1 VTPFTLEVTRGQ
13 PSDAVGDPVSP
24 EIVSILAL
32 VVIFAIATFL
42 PINMGALAFVAAFLV
57 GTLAVGMTTDDILG
71 GFPAELVLTLIGVTY
86 LFAIAQNNGTVD
98 LLVRGAVK
106 LVGGQIALIPWV
118 MFAVTAVLTGIGALS
133 PAAVAIIA
141 PIALGF
147 ARRYG
152 INPLLMGMMVIHG
165 AQGGGFSPISVY
177 GITVNEIVEENDL
190 PSSPLTVF
198 LGSLLFNLA
207 IALVLFLVLGGRQ
220 LLGRKA
226 EDHADPDADPDAE
239 RAGTGGS
246 TAASGGQ
253 AGTEVRGHGATP
265 GPAVGGSPLTAAQ
278 ATATADTTSEG
289 GPVTVDQVL
298 TLVGLVAL
306 AVLALAF
313 DLDIGF
319 VSITIAVVL
328 ALFSAARHKGAVAQ
342 ISWSTVLLIAGV
354 LTFVFVLQEA
364 GTIDYVGEAVTGLGS
379 PLLVALLLAY
389 IGGVVSAFA
398 SSTAIIGVAIS
409 LAVPFLLAGDIG
421 AVGVI
426 VALSVASTIVDVSPF
441 STNGALVLANA
452 QDVDRD
458 AFYKRILNYSLI
470 VVVIGPLIAW
480 LVFVVPGWL

>member
-1 VTPFTLEVTRGQ
+1 M
-13 PSDAVGDPVSP
+13 SP

-32 VVIFAIATFL
+32 VLIFAIATVL
-42 PINMGALAFVAAFLV
+42 PINMGALAFVAAFGV
-57 GTLAVGMTTDDILG
+57 GTLSVGLTTDDIIA
-71 GFPAELVLTLIGVTY
+71 GFPGGLVLTLIGVTY

-98 LLVRGAVK
+98 LLVRAAVT
-106 LVGGQIALIPWV
+106 LVRGRVALMPWV
-118 MFAVTAVLTGIGALS
+118 VFAVTAVLTGIGALS

-147 ARRYG
+147 AGRYR

-177 GITVNEIVEENDL
+177 GVTVNGIVADNDL
-190 PSSPLTVF
+190 PSSPVTVF
-198 LGSLLFNLA
+198 LGSLFFNLA
-207 IALVLFLVLGGRQ
+207 IAAVLFVVLGGRG
-220 LLGRKA
+220 LVGRRVGDDVEA
-226 EDHADPDADPDAE
+226 RE
-239 RAGTGGS
+239 RELAAAPGAG
-246 TAASGGQ
+246 A
-253 AGTEVRGHGATP
+253 EVRGQGVRATP
-265 GPAVGGSPLTAAQ
+265 AGGGESGG
-278 ATATADTTSEG
+278 EG
-289 GPVTVDQVL
+289 GEGGGADEADGADGSGRVTVEQVL

-306 AVLALAF
+306 AVLALVF

-319 VSITIAVVL
+319 VSITIATVL
-328 ALFSAARHKGAVAQ
+328 ALFSAARHKGAVMQ

-364 GTIDYVGEAVTGLGS
+364 GTIDYVGEGVTSLGI

-409 LAVPFLLAGDIG
+409 LAVPFLLAGEIG
-421 AVGVI
+421 AVGVV

-458 AFYKRILNYSLI
+458 RFYKQMLGYSGL
-470 VVVIGPLIAW
+470 VVVLGPLLAW

>member
-1 VTPFTLEVTRGQ
+1 
-13 PSDAVGDPVSP
+13 VSA
-24 EIVSILAL
+24 EIVSIIAL
-32 VVIFAIATFL
+32 VVIFAIATVL
-42 PINMGALAFVAAFLV
+42 PINMGALAFVAAFVV
-57 GTLAVGMTTDDILG
+57 GTLSVGLTTDEILA

-98 LLVRGAVK
+98 LLVRGAVRM
-106 LVGGQIALIPWV
+106 VGGHVAAIPWV
-118 MFAVTAVLTGIGALS
+118 MFAVTALLTAIGALS

-147 ARRYG
+147 AARHG

-177 GITVNEIVEENDL
+177 GVTVNEIVETENL
-190 PSSPLTVF
+190 PGSPLAVF
-198 LGSLLFNLA
+198 LGSLFFNLA

-220 LLGRKA
+220 LLGRKVTVD
-226 EDHADPDADPDAE
+226 EDLREEVH
-239 RAGTGGS
+239 AGTSSGTGS
-246 TAASGGQ
+246 GTSSGTSSGS
-253 AGTEVRGHGATP
+253 GPVVSGHGAAP
-265 GPAVGGSPLTAAQ
+265 GPAVGGGRIEDGDARPDAPQRITFEQ
-278 ATATADTTSEG
+278 I
-289 GPVTVDQVL
+289 L
-298 TLVGLVAL
+298 TLVGLAVL
-306 AVLALAF
+306 AVLALVF

-319 VSITIAVVL
+319 VSISVAVVL
-328 ALFSAARHKGAVAQ
+328 AMFSAAKQKGAVSQ

-364 GTIDYVGEAVTGLGS
+364 GTIDYVGKAVTGLGA
-379 PLLVALLLAY
+379 PLLVALLLCY

-409 LAVPFLLAGDIG
+409 LAVPFLLAGEIG

-441 STNGALVLANA
+441 STNGALVLAAA

-458 AFYKRILNYSLI
+458 RFYKQILGYATI
-470 VVVIGPLIAW
+470 VVVVGPFLAW
-480 LVFVVPGWL
+480 LVFVVPGWM

>member
-1 VTPFTLEVTRGQ
+1 V
-13 PSDAVGDPVSP
+13 PVSA
-24 EIVSILAL
+24 EIVSIIAL
-32 VVIFAIATFL
+32 VVIFAIATVL
-42 PINMGALAFVAAFLV
+42 PINMGALAFVAAFVV
-57 GTLAVGMTTDDILG
+57 GTLSVGLTSDEVLA

-98 LLVRGAVK
+98 LLVRGAVRM
-106 LVGGQIALIPWV
+106 VRGHVAAIPWV
-118 MFAVTAVLTGIGALS
+118 MFAVTALLTAIGALS

-147 ARRYG
+147 AARHG

-177 GITVNEIVEENDL
+177 GVTVNEIVETENL
-190 PSSPLTVF
+190 PGSPLAVF
-198 LGSLLFNLA
+198 LGSLFFNVA
-207 IALVLFLVLGGRQ
+207 IALVLFFVLGGRQ
-220 LLGRKA
+220 LLGRKVTVD
-226 EDHADPDADPDAE
+226 EDLREEVH
-239 RAGTGGS
+239 AGTG
-246 TAASGGQ
+246 T
-253 AGTEVRGHGATP
+253 GTGPVVRGHGAAP
-265 GPAVGGSPLTAAQ
+265 GPAVGGGRIGDG
-278 ATATADTTSEG
+278 DTQPEAPPRITFE
-289 GPVTVDQVL
+289 QIL
-298 TLVGLVAL
+298 TLVGLAVL
-306 AVLALAF
+306 AVLALVF

-319 VSITIAVVL
+319 VSISVAVVL
-328 ALFSAARHKGAVAQ
+328 AMFSAAKQKGAVSQ

-364 GTIDYVGEAVTGLGS
+364 GTIDYVGEAVTGLGA

-409 LAVPFLLAGDIG
+409 LAVPFLLAGEIG

-441 STNGALVLANA
+441 STNGALVLAAA

-458 AFYKRILNYSLI
+458 RFYKQILGYATI
-470 VVVIGPLIAW
+470 VVVAGPFLAW
-480 LVFVVPGWL
+480 LVFVVPGWM

>member
-1 VTPFTLEVTRGQ
+1 M
-13 PSDAVGDPVSP
+13 SDVVGGIVSP
-24 EIVSILAL
+24 EIVTIVAL

-57 GTLAVGMTTDDILG
+57 GTLSVGLTTDDIIG
-71 GFPAELVLTLIGVTY
+71 GFPAGLVLTLIGVTY

-106 LVGGQIALIPWV
+106 MVGGHVAAIPWI
-118 MFAVTAVLTGIGALS
+118 MFFVTGLLTAIGALS

-141 PIALGF
+141 PIALTF
-147 ARRYG
+147 AARHG
-152 INPLLMGMMVIHG
+152 ISPLLMGMMVIHG

-177 GITVNEIVEENDL
+177 GVTVNTIVEDEGL
-190 PSSPLTVF
+190 PSSPVTVF
-198 LGSLLFNLA
+198 LGALFFNLA
-207 IALVLFLVLGGRQ
+207 IAVVLFFVLGGRQ
-220 LLGRKA
+220 LIGRKVA
-226 EDHADPDADPDAE
+226 AQPVAHSEHAH
-239 RAGTGGS
+239 GTV
-246 TAASGGQ
+246 
-253 AGTEVRGHGATP
+253 VRGHGAVP
-265 GPAVGGSPLTAAQ
+265 GPAVGGNIDDDTAEHHDAHSPQ
-278 ATATADTTSEG
+278 
-289 GPVTVDQVL
+289 PVGFEQVL
-298 TLVGLVAL
+298 TLVGLVAV

-319 VSITIAVVL
+319 VAITVAVVL
-328 ALFSAARHKGAVAQ
+328 ALFSAQRHKGAVTQ
-342 ISWSTVLLIAGV
+342 ISWSTILLIAGV
-354 LTFVFVLQEA
+354 LTFVFVLEEA
-364 GTIDYVGEAVTGLGS
+364 GTIDYVGDAVIGLGA
-379 PLLVALLLAY
+379 PLLIALLLAY

-421 AVGVI
+421 AVGVV

-458 AFYKRILNYSLI
+458 RFYKQILGYAGI
-470 VVVIGPLIAW
+470 VVAVGPLLAW